1 MRLRWNKT
9 LLYFFVG
16 LGLIA
21 VMTSF
26 VGVGRIV
33 SILQNTVPFFVG
45 LGFIAA
51 SAHILLF
58 AFNWYIVLDEIGYH
72 IGLWKLIQVFYAGTF
87 ANNVTPLGQM
97 GGEPIM
103 AYILSNNSGVS
114 YERSLAGIFSA
125 DAINALPFF
134 TYSFIGIT
142 YFTLFYPT
150 DLFVRMLAA
159 TVLVIAA
166 AMIGLLALFWFRAG
180 TALAIILG
188 VGSRLRSAAGRI
200 GWEDKGPLEHM
211 EEDELRERLVE
222 FRETIGSVFERRSL
236 LLESMIVTHAAG
248 LLNILALYAFLLAVG
263 WKVEFFLLML
273 IVPMTVIAFYMPLP
287 GGLGG
292 VEVLLVT
299 LLVVIA
305 GVQPH
310 VASAAVILHRSTVYL
325 LPTLLGAGL
334 LWHLSSG
341 WETVQEGMERS
352 GEDIV

>member
-1 MRLRWNKT
+1 MRPRWNKT

-26 VGVGRIV
+26 VGIDRIV
-33 SILQNTVPFFVG
+33 AILHDTTPYFVG

-51 SAHILLF
+51 SAHIMLF
-58 AFNWYIVLDEIGYH
+58 AFNWYIVLDEIGYRVG
-72 IGLWKLIQVFYAGTF
+72 IWKLIQVFYAGTF

-103 AYILSNNSGVS
+103 AYILSNNSEIS

-150 DLFVRMLAA
+150 DLIVRMLAA

-166 AMIGLLALFWFRAG
+166 AMIALLGLFWFRAG
-180 TALAIILG
+180 TALDIIMTI
-188 VGSRLRSAAGRI
+188 GSRLRSVAARV
-200 GWEDKGPLEHM
+200 GWEDMGPLEYM

-222 FRETIGSVFERRSL
+222 FRETIGSVFSRRSL
-236 LLESMIVTHAAG
+236 LVESLIVTHAAG
-248 LLNILALYAFLLAVG
+248 LLNIMALYAFLLAVG

-292 VEVLLVT
+292 VEVVLVT

-310 VASAAVILHRSTVYL
+310 VASAAVILQRGTVYL
-325 LPTLLGAGL
+325 IPTVIGAAF
-334 LWHLSSG
+334 LWYLSSG
-341 WETVQEGMERS
+341 WEEVQEGMEKR
-352 GEDIV
+352 GEELV